1 MTEHPCYALFVTN
14 GAKASDDLVA
24 EGFECW
30 HFTFK
35 VYRPGAT
42 WELRNVSG
50 RTRHAARRETEKRH
64 PLFSGYIFA
73 RIPAG
78 GFSKALESPYVVD
91 VVRGC
96 DGQPKPVPPAFI
108 NETIQRV
115 YFDFEF
121 DEAVAATRKD
131 RTGAIVP
138 INRARVRKKRKAI
151 NTRMKKWAE
160 APHPQHLAH
169 AA

>member
-1 MTEHPCYALFVTN
+1 MTGPSFYALFVTN
-14 GAKASDDLVA
+14 GAKASDDLAA
-24 EGFECW
+24 EGLECW

-42 WELRNVSG
+42 WELRNVTG
-50 RTRHAARRETEKRH
+50 RTRHASRSATEKRE
-64 PLFSGYIFA
+64 PLFSGYVFA
-73 RIPAG
+73 SIPAG
-78 GFSKALESPYVVD
+78 GFQKALASPYVVD
-91 VVRGC
+91 VVRGGN
-96 DGQPKPVPPAFI
+96 GQPKPISTEFI
-108 NETIQRV
+108 DETIRRV

-138 INRARVRKKRKAI
+138 INRARVRKKRKVI
-151 NTRMKKWAE
+151 QTRMKKWVGEGEQPMAR
-160 APHPQHLAH
+160 